1 MQQVHLQ
8 HPSEGLCRKSILPAI
23 LHHLAIRARSPRS
36 VALPEPRGP
45 ARRMRRPGAPGPS
58 QIPSRKSSP
67 TDALSVWKA
76 GRRAAVASSG
86 TGPVFTMAHPSFGS
100 RCPKPAEFSRHGRK
114 SPAAQS
120 LQGME
125 RVKQDQPGKPRR
137 HHADACTILGQMG
150 QKKRHMQVSS
160 LTERLCKT
168 PDGIC
173 SLPHPDLQAP
183 GLHVRNLAQ
192 SILSAG
198 SVCRPISPDSMAS
211 GKPVL
216 GMMQIPYLRLLP
228 RFIETKDMLHIY
240 TDRHCQPMLCFDICA
255 CPSPV
260 MISCSE

>member
-1 MQQVHLQ
+1 
-8 HPSEGLCRKSILPAI
+8 
-23 LHHLAIRARSPRS
+23 
-36 VALPEPRGP
+36 
-45 ARRMRRPGAPGPS
+45 MRRPGAPGPS

-67 TDALSVWKA
+67 TDALSLWKA
-76 GRRAAVASSG
+76 GRRASVASSG

-100 RCPKPAEFSRHGRK
+100 RCPEPAEFSRHGRK

-125 RVKQDQPGKPRR
+125 RAKQDQPGKPRR
-137 HHADACTILGQMG
+137 HHADVCTILGQMG

-192 SILSAG
+192 SILSAC

>member
-1 MQQVHLQ
+1 
-8 HPSEGLCRKSILPAI
+8 
-23 LHHLAIRARSPRS
+23 
-36 VALPEPRGP
+36 
-45 ARRMRRPGAPGPS
+45 
-58 QIPSRKSSP
+58 
-67 TDALSVWKA
+67 
-76 GRRAAVASSG
+76 
-86 TGPVFTMAHPSFGS
+86 
-100 RCPKPAEFSRHGRK
+100 
-114 SPAAQS
+114 
-120 LQGME
+120 ME
-125 RVKQDQPGKPRR
+125 RVKQDQPEKPAGITPMPAPFSAMRARQRMAYAGQFTRGK
-137 HHADACTILGQMG
+137 ALQI
-150 QKKRHMQVSS
+150 
-160 LTERLCKT
+160 

-192 SILSAG
+192 SILSAC

-240 TDRHCQPMLCFDICA
+240 TDRNCQPMLRFDICA

>member
-1 MQQVHLQ
+1 
-8 HPSEGLCRKSILPAI
+8 
-23 LHHLAIRARSPRS
+23 
-36 VALPEPRGP
+36 
-45 ARRMRRPGAPGPS
+45 MRRPGAPGPS

-100 RCPKPAEFSRHGRK
+100 RCPEPAEFSRHGRK

-160 LTERLCKT
+160 LTERLCRPQT
-168 PDGIC
+168 GSALSPIPIC
-173 SLPHPDLQAP
+173 RRQAFMC
-183 GLHVRNLAQ
+183 A
-192 SILSAG
+192 
-198 SVCRPISPDSMAS
+198 ISPKAS
-211 GKPVL
+211 FPPAVSVARYRQIAWPQASPSSAWCRFPV
-216 GMMQIPYLRLLP
+216 
-228 RFIETKDMLHIY
+228 
-240 TDRHCQPMLCFDICA
+240 CA
-255 CPSPV
+255 CFLASLKRRICCTYIRTGTASQCCVSIFAHAHPLS
-260 MISCSE
+260 

>member
-1 MQQVHLQ
+1 
-8 HPSEGLCRKSILPAI
+8 
-23 LHHLAIRARSPRS
+23 
-36 VALPEPRGP
+36 
-45 ARRMRRPGAPGPS
+45 MRRPGAPGPS
-58 QIPSRKSSP
+58 QIPSRKPSLA
-67 TDALSVWKA
+67 DALSLWEA
-76 GRRAAVASSG
+76 GRRASVASSG

-100 RCPKPAEFSRHGRK
+100 RCPESAEFSRHGRK
-114 SPAAQS
+114 SPTAQS
-120 LQGME
+120 FQGME

-150 QKKRHMQVSS
+150 QKKRHMQGSS
-160 LTERLCKT
+160 LTERLCRSQT
-168 PDGIC
+168 E
-173 SLPHPDLQAP
+173 SALPHPDLQAP

-192 SILSAG
+192 SILSAC

-216 GMMQIPYLRLLP
+216 GMVQIPCLRLPP

-240 TDRHCQPMLCFDICA
+240 TDRHCHPMLRFDICA